1 MHAFSNNDDNYYWFC
16 ELTVAQIYGT
26 PVRAVHPVLLPT
38 RGQGTDDDSQFI
50 SVINKLMPQKC
61 TVIDQLWVCA
71 CDIYLW
77 HWRVLCK
84 SILGDQFVTC
94 FCMDLNGFL
103 HGIPVKIS
111 TIVEALLYSKYSCRK
126 FGLGSYTGS
135 CWWQSNFELIPVIT
149 WKSG

>member
-1 MHAFSNNDDNYYWFC
+1 MHAFSNNDDNYNWFC

-50 SVINKLMPQKC
+50 SMINKLMPQKC

-94 FCMDLNGFL
+94 FCMDLNRFQFAWNTGQNFHHCGGVVIQQIQLTNIRSWNLYWFL
-103 HGIPVKIS
+103 LA
-111 TIVEALLYSKYSCRK
+111 VE
-126 FGLGSYTGS
+126 
-135 CWWQSNFELIPVIT
+135 
-149 WKSG
+149 